1 MAQAASLRFSERL
14 GYGLGDTASNF
25 FFQTFNIFLLY
36 YYTDIFGIPAGFVG
50 TMFLVSRI
58 WDAVNDPLMGIIA
71 DRTSTRWGKYR
82 PYLLFFAIP
91 YGLVGFLMFANPD
104 LDLTGRMVYAA
115 VTYTAMMMVYTAINI
130 PYAALMAV
138 MTPSSAER
146 TTLSTF
152 RFVGAFG
159 GGMLVTAMVLPLKD
173 ALGGGDEATGFRY
186 TMALFGVIS
195 IALFC
200 CTFFLTK
207 ERLKPTPRS
216 KGSLGKDLSDL
227 MGNRPWLV
235 MVAAAVFTMTNVAI
249 RNGATVYF
257 FKYYL
262 EDEAAASL
270 FMTVGMG
277 AMVLGVMSTKFFT
290 QRWDKRTLMIWLNAA
305 NALCI
310 LLFFFIPS
318 DQLVLMY
325 VVNIVGT
332 FLAGPT
338 PALVWAMYSDVADYS
353 EWKYGRRATALIF
366 SAAQF
371 AQKAGL
377 TIGGFCSGWLLE
389 GFGFVANAAQTGTA
403 LLGIRLM
410 YSVIPAIFAGAN
422 ALVMILYPLTE
433 DKVRQIETELQD
445 LRDNHPDP
453 QPLTAAAS

>member
-207 ERLKPTPRS
+207 ERLKPTPVS
-216 KGSLGKDLSDL
+216 YTHL
-227 MGNRPWLV
+227 
-235 MVAAAVFTMTNVAI
+235 
-249 RNGATVYF
+249 
-257 FKYYL
+257 
-262 EDEAAASL
+262 
-270 FMTVGMG
+270 
-277 AMVLGVMSTKFFT
+277 
-290 QRWDKRTLMIWLNAA
+290 TL
-305 NALCI
+305 
-310 LLFFFIPS
+310 
-318 DQLVLMY
+318 
-325 VVNIVGT
+325 
-332 FLAGPT
+332 PT
-338 PALVWAMYSDVADYS
+338 
-353 EWKYGRRATALIF
+353 I
-366 SAAQF
+366 
-371 AQKAGL
+371 
-377 TIGGFCSGWLLE
+377 
-389 GFGFVANAAQTGTA
+389 
-403 LLGIRLM
+403 
-410 YSVIPAIFAGAN
+410 YSV
-422 ALVMILYPLTE
+422 
-433 DKVRQIETELQD
+433 
-445 LRDNHPDP
+445 
-453 QPLTAAAS
+453 